1 MVNRCCP
8 ISRNISGITESRMV
22 MDFWKV
28 TLQNEAKV
36 QDVVHSDHH
45 IMDDGKENQYFSP

>member
-1 MVNRCCP
+1 
-8 ISRNISGITESRMV
+8 MV

-28 TLQNEAKV
+28 TLQIEAKV

-45 IMDDGKENQYFSP
+45 MMIAGKGNQYFPPQMPHHLQ